1 MAELRS
7 APVYRKHNPGTQA
20 PVSCPLLKEF
30 ISSLKSKVIP
40 NENTVEGAILD
51 LCINLQKFMTTYI
64 KTQLSYGTQNV
75 LVGEFI
81 GPLIEMALSN
91 SNSRLGSP
99 RTSTPASQ
107 RSYSLS
113 DSDRKKTQLNLD
125 AANREIVKLRDLIQA
140 NIDKATINDHTA
152 RDKITEL
159 ENEVKLLHQAQSNF
173 LNNAVNLREAQGT
186 LEKAYHARN
195 LELDET
201 ATKNQAL
208 LEGTYQDKLKILE
221 DLRIE
226 RTNAAQKD
234 EIHRQELMETM
245 RNQFT
250 KMFDEEGKHL
260 DRVLKRST
268 EGITEQSN
276 VLTQQ
281 IKQIGSIEEKLAASI
296 TTLNHDISTISHPLP
311 IPSSSA
317 PLPASPQD
325 LPSDQNRF
333 DGIFVVLVDKPSSS
347 PLSLDS
353 FQTRLSQASLEAK
366 IPFRCN
372 GTFTTKTGFKISIP
386 TEEDQDIVA
395 DLLRSSPSLQDLKFK
410 IPRKV
415 KPQYIIKF
423 TSITGA
429 EDFATDLV
437 ARNPFISRDT
447 FKVVFSMKAKVDIHW
462 IIETEQQYTYL
473 FKPLFNVFVGL
484 KRCTIKDFISI
495 NHCKKCGKYGHTKK
509 RCTSTTTICLN
520 CGQQEHDPTQECV
533 T

>member
-7 APVYRKHNPGTQA
+7 APVYKKHNPGSQA
-20 PVSCPLLKEF
+20 PVSCPRLKEF

-40 NENTVEGAILD
+40 NENTDESVILD

-91 SNSRLGSP
+91 ANTRLGSP

-125 AANREIVKLRDLIQA
+125 AANREIIKLRDLIQV
-140 NIDKATINDHTA
+140 NIDKATNNDHTA
-152 RDKITEL
+152 RVKITEL
-159 ENEVKLLHQAQSNF
+159 ENEIKLLHQAQTNF
-173 LNNAVNLREAQGT
+173 LNNAVNLKEAQGT
-186 LEKAYHARN
+186 LEEAYNARN
-195 LELDET
+195 LELVET

-208 LEGTYQDKLKILE
+208 LEGTYKDKLKILE

-234 EIHRQELMETM
+234 ESHRQELMETM

-268 EGITEQSN
+268 EESLYN
-276 VLTQQ
+276 LT
-281 IKQIGSIEEKLAASI
+281 
-296 TTLNHDISTISHPLP
+296 HPLP

-325 LPSDQNRF
+325 LPPDQNRF
-333 DGIFVVLVDKPSSS
+333 DGILVVLVDKPSSS

-366 IPFRCN
+366 MPFRCN
-372 GTFTTKTGFKISIP
+372 GTFTTKTGFKISLP

-410 IPRKV
+410 IPRKI

-423 TSITGA
+423 TSISDA

-447 FKVVFSMKAKVDIHW
+447 FKVVFSMKAKEDTHW
-462 IIETEQQYTYL
+462 IIET
-473 FKPLFNVFVGL
+473 
-484 KRCTIKDFISI
+484 
-495 NHCKKCGKYGHTKK
+495 
-509 RCTSTTTICLN
+509 
-520 CGQQEHDPTQECV
+520 
-533 T
+533 